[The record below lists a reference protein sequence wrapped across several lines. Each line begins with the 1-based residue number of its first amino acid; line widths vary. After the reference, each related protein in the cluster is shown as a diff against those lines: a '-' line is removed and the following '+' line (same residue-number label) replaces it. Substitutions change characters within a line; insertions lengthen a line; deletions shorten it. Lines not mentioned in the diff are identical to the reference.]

1 MEHDFRTLFDEWSD
15 QYDETVSGQDEQYRE
30 VFAHYET
37 ILSEVA
43 QRAIT
48 PVLEF
53 GVGTGNLTERL
64 LSNGLHVYG
73 VEPSEKMRQITS
85 RKLPSLPLSNGH
97 FLQFDAPEHVRSIV
111 STYAFHHLTDEEKKR
126 AAARFRDILPAGG
139 KVIFADTMFANDDAR
154 EATKEWAAD
163 HQYDRLLE
171 DLNREFYTT
180 MPIMTDV
187 FEQNGF
193 RVQYTRMNDFVWLI
207 EAEKE

>member
-30 VFAHYET
+30 VFAHYEK

-85 RKLPSLPLSNGH
+85 RKLPSLPLSDGH

-126 AAARFRDILPAGG
+126 AAARFSDILPAGG

>member
-85 RKLPSLPLSNGH
+85 RKLPSLPLSDGH

-111 STYAFHHLTDEEKKR
+111 STYAFHH
-126 AAARFRDILPAGG
+126 
-139 KVIFADTMFANDDAR
+139 
-154 EATKEWAAD
+154 
-163 HQYDRLLE
+163 
-171 DLNREFYTT
+171 
-180 MPIMTDV
+180 
-187 FEQNGF
+187 
-193 RVQYTRMNDFVWLI
+193 
-207 EAEKE
+207 